1 MRNAV
6 VVGNSLQILGPV
18 MLAIRSFSHA
28 KINVIGNDSTR
39 SIRWSLLCDQW
50 TRHSLSADEDL
61 ELLNILQSLCTRDR
75 PARIIAVDCEAA
87 RALNRLRPLLPA
99 PLAPMPSTDHLTML
113 EDKWQFHRLC
123 QRKGLPTPL
132 TLRFENKQALRYEV
146 LTSALGTTFV
156 IKPSNLAGSQ
166 GVRIIRSKA
175 MFESEI
181 LRSKDYQFS
190 PLLVQEYIPGED
202 IDIILLAVN
211 GEVMTIATQQVAGSV
226 VRFIPQ
232 PQMEAMASAICT
244 ALGYDGV
251 MHIDARIDHRTG
263 RIWLIESNPRFW
275 ASLTAALWCGL
286 NFVQESLRH
295 VRETEHAVGPLRLAQ
310 GRAHTRYPLIRQ
322 DSLRCLLSRGSR
334 GRLLRWLV
342 LDPWRISQ
350 LALDVS
356 GLLLR
361 RARAV
366 MPRLQWVASP
376 WREKFLR
383 HMVSKCN

>member
-28 KINVIGNDSTR
+28 NIHVIGNDSTR
-39 SIRWSLLCDQW
+39 SIRWSLLCDHW
-50 TRHSLSADEDL
+50 TGHSLSADEDL
-61 ELLNILQSLCTRDR
+61 ELLSILQSICARER
-75 PARIIAVDCEAA
+75 PARIIAADCEAA
-87 RALNRLRPLLPA
+87 RALNRLRPFLPA
-99 PLAPMPSTDHLTML
+99 PLAPMPSSDHLTML

-123 QRKGLPTPL
+123 QLKGLPTPQ

-146 LTSALGTTFV
+146 LTSILGTTFV

-166 GVRIIRSKA
+166 GVRIIRNKA

-181 LRSKDYQFS
+181 LKSEDYQFS

-202 IDIILLAVN
+202 IDISLLAVK
-211 GEVMTIATQQVAGSV
+211 GEVMSLATQQVAGSV
-226 VRFIPQ
+226 VRFISQ
-232 PQMEAMASAICT
+232 PQMEMMATTLCA

-251 MHIDARIDHRTG
+251 MHIDARIDRSTG

>member
-99 PLAPMPSTDHLTML
+99 PLAPMPSSDHLTML

-190 PLLVQEYIPGED
+190 RKWRGNDNRYSASSRFRSAFYSTATNGG
-202 IDIILLAVN
+202 N
-211 GEVMTIATQQVAGSV
+211 GERHLHG
-226 VRFIPQ
+226 
-232 PQMEAMASAICT
+232 
-244 ALGYDGV
+244 LG
-251 MHIDARIDHRTG
+251 
-263 RIWLIESNPRFW
+263 
-275 ASLTAALWCGL
+275 
-286 NFVQESLRH
+286 
-295 VRETEHAVGPLRLAQ
+295 
-310 GRAHTRYPLIRQ
+310 
-322 DSLRCLLSRGSR
+322 
-334 GRLLRWLV
+334 
-342 LDPWRISQ
+342 
-350 LALDVS
+350 
-356 GLLLR
+356 LR
-361 RARAV
+361 RCDAYRCQNRPPHRPHLAD
-366 MPRLQWVASP
+366 
-376 WREKFLR
+376 
-383 HMVSKCN
+383 